1 MSVLYISA
9 ELEEVLRVSHRVVVL
24 RDRRLVADLPND
36 NLDLDTLLALI
47 AEGAEVDETAGAQA

>member
-1 MSVLYISA
+1 M
-9 ELEEVLRVSHRVVVL
+9 LRVSHRVVVL